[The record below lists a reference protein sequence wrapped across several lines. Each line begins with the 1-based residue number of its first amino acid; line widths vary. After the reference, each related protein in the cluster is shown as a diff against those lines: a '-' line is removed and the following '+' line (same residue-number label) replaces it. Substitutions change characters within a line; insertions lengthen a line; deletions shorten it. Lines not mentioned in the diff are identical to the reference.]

1 MFQNISINERD
12 FILEAL
18 KFDCRINARGLYD
31 LRPLDIKYSS

>member
-18 KFDCRINARGLYD
+18 KFDCRINARSLYD